1 MKNEGRTPC
10 ALTNELRKAEL
21 RIEGNSNIAKKGRS
35 AKSGKYKLDLSK
47 DLWIAPRLS
56 LRGANGDRAWD
67 RSGNLPP
74 GAGASF
80 LELADLALG
89 IKKPQQKKNGAS
101 PTAHE
106 TIKKE
111 PYSL

>member
-1 MKNEGRTPC
+1 M
-10 ALTNELRKAEL
+10 
-21 RIEGNSNIAKKGRS
+21 AKKGRS
-35 AKSGKYKLDLSK
+35 AKPEKYKLDLSK

-56 LRGANGDRAWD
+56 LRGENGDRAWD

-74 GAGASF
+74 GAGARF
-80 LELADLALG
+80 MELADIALG
-89 IKKPQQKKNGAS
+89 IKKPMQKKNGDA

-106 TIKKE
+106 TTQKE